1 MKLSCLLW
9 LSVSLITVLLVGC
22 LTSGNPF
29 YSDKDIT
36 SDPWFPGQYSSE
48 GTGLMVTIT
57 TERGG
62 GHYLARL
69 SEGGGTS
76 DYQATLFR
84 IHESLFVDL
93 FPIEQKNIAT
103 QYKEG
108 YPTVGGLL
116 DRYSHEW
123 SSEGNDAKSTASL
136 HLVVRVSV
144 SKDGV
149 VCFAAR
155 KLEDPE
161 NPIPKDKRLRFHPN
175 GDAVVIDAPTAGLRA
190 MLGEYAGADWE
201 RLFSAHGFDGGG
213 FTLTRNRDLPNQP
226 PSHRTPAS
234 GAPATSAFAR
244 PTADRGAPVAP
255 PDAAGR

>member
-57 TERGG
+57 TERGC

-93 FPIEQKNIAT
+93 FPIEQENIAT

-108 YPTVGGLL
+108 YPTVSGLL

-161 NPIPKDKRLRFHPN
+161 NPIPKEKRLKFHPN
-175 GDAVVIDAPTAGLRA
+175 GDAVVIDAPTAKLRA
-190 MLGEYAGADWE
+190 MLGEYAGANWE

-226 PSHRTPAS
+226 PLRTPDS
-234 GAPATSAFAR
+234 GTSAAN
-244 PTADRGAPVAP
+244 APVAP
-255 PDAAGR
+255 PPGAAGR